1 MKTIFEK
8 YKGKLDWIQ
17 LSANPALTPAFI
29 EENIENW
36 NWAYLSRNPALT
48 PALIEKYKDKLN
60 WGNLSRN
67 PAIFSFRQGIINHI
81 GGV

>member
-8 YKGKLDWIQ
+8 HKDLLEW
-17 LSANPALTPAFI
+17 SN
-29 EENIENW
+29 
-36 NWAYLSRNPALT
+36 LSRNPSLT

-60 WGNLSRN
+60 WDRLSAN
-67 PAIFSFRQGIINHI
+67 PAIFSFERGIVNHI